1 VKRLLMPDSFEL
13 AELFRAQTLAWGISL
28 SDAQTEK
35 LFDYARLLSTYS
47 EANVVGEKEESNL
60 ILNHVLDSLSCLLVR
75 ETVEAGSLVDVGS
88 GGGLPG
94 IPLAIAQSKTRVT
107 LLEATG
113 KKTSFLR
120 LAVERLAL
128 DNAGVLN
135 GRAEDV
141 GNGGRRG
148 QYDAATS
155 RAVASLAVLAEYCL
169 PLLKVGGV
177 AVAMKAEPSAAELEA
192 GGAAARELG
201 GVLREVE
208 PVPVLP
214 EVSDRRRSLVVLEK
228 REKTP
233 AKYPRRPGLPRKHP
247 LGGL

>member
-1 VKRLLMPDSFEL
+1 MSASFEL
-13 AELFRAQTLAWGISL
+13 AELFRSQALAWGVSL

-47 EANVVGEKEESNL
+47 EANVVGEKEKSSL

-75 ETVEAGSLVDVGS
+75 ETVGAGSLVDVGS

-94 IPLAIAQSKTRVT
+94 IPLAIAQPETRVT

-113 KKTSFLR
+113 KKTKFLR
-120 LAVERLAL
+120 LAVEGLAL
-128 DNAGVLN
+128 ENAGVLH

-148 QYDAATS
+148 QYDVATS

-169 PLLKVGGV
+169 PLLRVGGV
-177 AVAMKAEPSAAELEA
+177 AVAMKAEPAVEELKA
-192 GGAAARELG
+192 GRAAARELG

-228 REKTP
+228 TERTP

-247 LGGL
+247 LGER